1 MGGPFEA
8 DAAVGF
14 WGVLVR
20 LYADDYWGCCLPPV
34 MRTMV
39 FSVDI
44 VAVMLVAMFGK
55 IYGIN
60 GDMQRLVEV
69 QCVAINKQGT
79 TKLLYTQ
86 PSCIATART
95 RPVCPHAYM

>member
-1 MGGPFEA
+1 
-8 DAAVGF
+8 
-14 WGVLVR
+14 
-20 LYADDYWGCCLPPV
+20 
-34 MRTMV
+34 MRTMA

-44 VAVMLVAMFGK
+44 VAVMLAAMFGK

-79 TKLLYTQ
+79 TKLLCTQ
-86 PSCIATART
+86 PSCTATAYT